1 MGFFLSCCYGV
12 KGGESGFRVLILGE
26 FLGVM
31 MRMPSICEKVIQNC
45 RGKKIVE
52 EFLIVVHLVQG
63 VFVIGKKRLI
73 RA

>member
-1 MGFFLSCCYGV
+1 MMMMP
-12 KGGESGFRVLILGE
+12 LI
-26 FLGVM
+26 
-31 MRMPSICEKVIQNC
+31 CAKVIQNC

-63 VFVIGKKRLI
+63 VFVMERKRLI